1 MWDPHVSEEKYGV
14 NNPSQQFPLFLFLF
28 YSFGFIFAA
37 DGVAAVRGRRQA
49 ERPHRRASEAAEC
62 RQRQAAG
69 ERDGSGRVA
78 PLGRE
83 VQRGLGHGV
92 MGGGEQRLRDREEHQ
107 LRQAAAPGAG
117 GVCENGIF
125 RFIDLSYV
133 PYLCFLDE
141 ESTHSVKK

>member
-1 MWDPHVSEEKYGV
+1 MS
-14 NNPSQQFPLFLFLF
+14 
-28 YSFGFIFAA
+28 AA
-37 DGVAAVRGRRQA
+37 ASGGRARRQ
-49 ERPHRRASEAAEC
+49 RASGAS
-62 RQRQAAG
+62 
-69 ERDGSGRVA
+69 GSGGA
-78 PLGRE
+78 E
-83 VQRGLGHGV
+83 GLGTWGH
-92 MGGGEQRLRDREEHQ
+92 GGGEQRLRDREEHQ

>member
-92 MGGGEQRLRDREEHQ
+92 MGGGR
-107 LRQAAAPGAG
+107 AAAPGSGGASAAAG
-117 GVCENGIF
+117 GGSG
-125 RFIDLSYV
+125 RGRSM
-133 PYLCFLDE
+133 
-141 ESTHSVKK
+141 